1 MNYTNRTVMVLAGLA
16 ISVAVCQ
23 VQAQNSLFSENFDG
37 AGFSNGPLNGQG
49 GWTADTQLAL
59 ASGTLGG
66 VVGELGHDGTRGVGA
81 PGTLGNFTATHSLG
95 QTISDGILFATALI
109 NPSAGSQ
116 NKGGSLFL
124 SDGGSNFLEVEAL
137 GGSGGIFTAESEF
150 SAISSGQVPNTLGIP
165 FPEPLISH
173 YVTGAPKNTF
183 DDVAWVQVEIEY
195 NLSAGTAVA
204 RLRDVEEFILPRA
217 FRIGTS
223 VHERPFPAFT
233 PFDVTTVGIR
243 SNNAYLT
250 NPGRID
256 NIEVGFV
263 PEPATAGMLLLGM
276 VALWMVRRRRR
287 AVDLVD
293 SRF

>member
-1 MNYTNRTVMVLAGLA
+1 MG
-16 ISVAVCQ
+16 
-23 VQAQNSLFSENFDG
+23 
-37 AGFSNGPLNGQG
+37 
-49 GWTADTQLAL
+49 
-59 ASGTLGG
+59 
-66 VVGELGHDGTRGVGA
+66 
-81 PGTLGNFTATHSLG
+81 
-95 QTISDGILFATALI
+95 
-109 NPSAGSQ
+109 
-116 NKGGSLFL
+116 
-124 SDGGSNFLEVEAL
+124 
-137 GGSGGIFTAESEF
+137 
-150 SAISSGQVPNTLGIP
+150 
-165 FPEPLISH
+165 
-173 YVTGAPKNTF
+173 
-183 DDVAWVQVEIEY
+183 QVEIEY
-195 NLSAGTAVA
+195 NLSDGTAVA

>member
-1 MNYTNRTVMVLAGLA
+1 MNDKHLIVMLLTILAMGM
-16 ISVAVCQ
+16 AVCPA
-23 VQAQNSLFSENFDG
+23 QAQNNVFSENFEG

-49 GWTADTQLAL
+49 GRTADAQMSLAT
-59 ASGTLGG
+59 GTVGG
-66 VVGELGHDGTRGVGA
+66 VVGELGHAGSRGAGA
-81 PGTLGNFTATHSLG
+81 PGTLGNFAATHALG
-95 QTISDGILFATALI
+95 QTISEGILYATALI
-109 NPSAGSQ
+109 NPSCGSCA
-116 NKGGSLFL
+116 KGGSLFL

-150 SAISSGQVPNTLGIP
+150 SAISSGQIPNTLGIP

-173 YVTGAPKNTF
+173 YVTGSPKNTF

-195 NLSAGTAVA
+195 DIGAGTAVA
-204 RLRDVEEFILPRA
+204 RLRDVQEFILPRA
-217 FRIGTS
+217 VRIGTA